1 MTFRQVNSSKKQ
13 FCSGFFGIFTN
24 YTAVACVNIYNTT
37 RRLPE
42 FVSYRTAPCISVW
55 LAGKDFPFIIV
66 NELAG
71 VRANCGRPLGAK
83 FTSVRV
89 NRACPLGAKFTSVR
103 ANCAC
108 PLGAKFTSGN
118 VNCARPLV
126 AALTSARRRGSR
138 TLRDCL
144 SAYPLS
150 SAPVCKEA
158 SRTS

>member
-1 MTFRQVNSSKKQ
+1 MAFSPIIQPWLAST
-13 FCSGFFGIFTN
+13 
-24 YTAVACVNIYNTT
+24 YTIQLADCQN
-37 RRLPE
+37 L
-42 FVSYRTAPCISVW
+42 YRTELPPCISVW

-66 NELAG
+66 NELAS

-89 NRACPLGAKFTSVR
+89 NRACPLGAKFTSVRANCACPLGAKFTSVR